1 MKQLHLVRKV
11 AAGSAVDAFLADS
24 STGTLVVQLSHPRV
38 SADPELFGRFLD
50 TARSTAMARKHRA
63 LLSIERTQCSDE
75 GRVVS
80 FSAPTS
86 GRTAADHLR
95 DHGGVS
101 GREVRRWAIEV
112 CDALDSLHSNGVVHG
127 HLAPIN
133 VFLDGPSEAPRVR
146 LLDTSL
152 LLFRG
157 VSKSLKVN
165 GVLVAPEYL
174 SPERCSGKRA
184 TKSCDVYGLGV
195 LIHELLTGDPPF
207 KAEPGARTRSLH
219 LTAPVPALF
228 PGLEEWEPVLR
239 GCLAKRGASRLTVLQ
254 VRALLERLTP
264 METPAIIDEPLV
276 EPPDEVLGV
285 VHRVEV
291 PLGDEPLVAGAEA
304 TEMDLALA
312 LALQQG
318 DEPAPPAV
326 SRPAP
331 AGATKAPVP
340 FVSTPPPR
348 TPAKG
353 LKRETAQTRELA
365 PLEVAEPIE
374 VDALDVLSPATP
386 APRAQPPSLPASH
399 PVAGPGDVIGRYRL
413 EKLLGEGGMGQVF
426 EATNLSVNRRVAL
439 KLLRRE
445 LSKIDTQV
453 RRFIA
458 EAQAVNRVK
467 HPNIIAVEDLV
478 NDGERVFFVM
488 ELLAGKSLKV
498 ITREAPVELR
508 RTVRWMRQAAEA
520 LAAAHEVGV
529 IHRDLKP
536 DNVMVVLDGDGRE
549 QVKVLDFGVARVA
562 GLDPSVAFKTQ
573 VGQVV
578 GTPLWM
584 APEQVLGHEVDPRAD
599 VYSLAMVMFVLITR
613 KFPFAGELSQVVM
626 QRLSAEPQAV
636 GEQSFLGEPIP
647 GRLQQ
652 LLKSA
657 LSRDRGGRPA
667 SMAHFAKALASIE
680 REVVRPDDHA
690 THEGERRSWWHRWR
704 S

>member
-1 MKQLHLVRKV
+1 MKQLHLLRKV

-24 STGTLVVQLSHPRV
+24 PSGTLVVQLSHPQV

-50 TARSTAMARKHRA
+50 ATRSRSRRHRA
-63 LLSIERTQCSDE
+63 LLSIERAQCSEE
-75 GRVVS
+75 GRVVV

-95 DHGGVS
+95 EHGVVS
-101 GREVRRWAIEV
+101 GTEVRRWALEI
-112 CDALDSLHSNGVVHG
+112 CDALDFLHTYGVVHG
-127 HLAPIN
+127 HLAPAN
-133 VFLDGPSEAPRVR
+133 VFLDGAAEAPRVR

-157 VSKSLKVN
+157 SAKSLKVN
-165 GVLVAPEYL
+165 SELVAPEYL
-174 SPERCSGKRA
+174 SPERCAGKRA
-184 TKSCDVYGLGV
+184 TKACDVYGLGV

-207 KAEPGARTRSLH
+207 KAQPRARTRSLH

-254 VRALLERLTP
+254 VRALLERLKP
-264 METPAIIDEPLV
+264 LSTPAIVDEPLV
-276 EPPDEVLGV
+276 ELPDEVLALAQA
-285 VHRVEV
+285 HEAV
-291 PLGDEPLVAGAEA
+291 PVDDEPLL
-304 TEMDLALA
+304 MDEVLSEVLDAMALT
-312 LALQQG
+312 
-318 DEPAPPAV
+318 P
-326 SRPAP
+326 
-331 AGATKAPVP
+331 APVP
-340 FVSTPPPR
+340 AHR
-348 TPAKG
+348 TP
-353 LKRETAQTRELA
+353 
-365 PLEVAEPIE
+365 VI
-374 VDALDVLSPATP
+374 STP
-386 APRAQPPSLPASH
+386 APRKKAKTREVMLAPVEPIELDDLDVMTAELPAGGR
-399 PVAGPGDVIGRYRL
+399 PPPLPRRPPPLPEPGPGDTIGRYRL

-426 EATNLSVNRRVAL
+426 EATNLAINRRVAL

-445 LSKIDTQV
+445 LSGVDSQV

-478 NDGERVFFVM
+478 NDGDRVFFVM
-488 ELLAGKSLKV
+488 ELLAGKSLKT
-498 ITREAPVELR
+498 IAREAPVELSR
-508 RTVRWMRQAAEA
+508 ALRWMRQAAEA

-536 DNVMVVLDGDGRE
+536 DNLMVVRDAEGRE
-549 QVKVLDFGVARVA
+549 NVKVLDFGVARVA

-584 APEQVLGHEVDPRAD
+584 APEQVLGHEVDARAD
-599 VYSLAMVMFVLITR
+599 VYSLALVMFVLITR
-613 KFPFAGELSQVVM
+613 KFPFAGDLSQVVM
-626 QRLSAEPQAV
+626 QRLSAEPQPV

-647 GRLQQ
+647 KRLQQ
-652 LLKSA
+652 LLRSA
-657 LSRDRGGRPA
+657 LSRDRGARPP
-667 SMAHFAKALASIE
+667 SMAHFAKALALLDPEPAPTEKRPTPDAE
-680 REVVRPDDHA
+680 RK
-690 THEGERRSWWHRWR
+690 SWWNRWR